1 MESKQVSLSVNDVP
15 IELDY
20 FVQDFIDRSISGMLS
35 ALEGTG
41 EVKTLHISTEGDE
54 VTINLNNT
62 TVPINPFVNKIIR
75 NTIFGMVSSL
85 KGVSEINR
93 INISIKK

>member
-1 MESKQVSLSVNDVP
+1 MTRQVSLSVNDVP

-20 FVQDFIDRSISGMLS
+20 FVQGFIVHTIGGMLS
-35 ALEGTG
+35 ALEGVG
-41 EVKTLHISTEGDE
+41 EIKTLDISIEADK
-54 VTINLNNT
+54 VTISLNNT
-62 TVPINPFVNKIIR
+62 MVPINPFVNKIVR

-93 INISIKK
+93 MNISIRR